1 MEDLL
6 QLHKSEIPLPIYYSC
21 KAWFNF
27 VDHFTIRLKCGKD
40 DYRRQV
46 KQKAVWPGEI
56 KIIDNIAD
64 A

>member
-27 VDHFTIRLKCGKD
+27 VDHFTIRLKCGKGET
-40 DYRRQV
+40 
-46 KQKAVWPGEI
+46 KSFVWPGEI